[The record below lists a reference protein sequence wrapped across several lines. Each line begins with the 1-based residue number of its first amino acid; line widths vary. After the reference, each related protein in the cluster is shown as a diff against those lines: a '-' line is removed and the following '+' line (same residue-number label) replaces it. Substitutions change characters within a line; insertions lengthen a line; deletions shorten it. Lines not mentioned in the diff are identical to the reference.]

1 MYNIIHPL
9 IIHTLVF
16 SPAKTSSLCGVVR
29 DIEITSSSC
38 LVRLAYSIIA
48 SSSQFRVTLLTI
60 WRTVYFSSHLE
71 DDLFLIK
78 RRIMKFFE
86 RHVRHMRAADSKLIH
101 NFPPPYKNWN
111 FENNMCGQPCQL
123 LTVVGLWI
131 MDYLKGFLHRKL
143 TFDML

>member
-1 MYNIIHPL
+1 MNNIIHPL

-16 SPAKTSSLCGVVR
+16 LPQKFLHYGVVR
-29 DIEITSSSC
+29 DMEITSSSC

-48 SSSQFRVTLLTI
+48 SSSRFRVTLSTI

-86 RHVRHMRAADSKLIH
+86 RHVRHMRAADGKLIH
-101 NFPPPYKNWN
+101 NFPPPKLSYQLSFLKK
-111 FENNMCGQPCQL
+111 FEMVDFTML
-123 LTVVGLWI
+123 F
-131 MDYLKGFLHRKL
+131 FLQWW
-143 TFDML
+143 

>member
-16 SPAKTSSLCGVVR
+16 LPRKLLQYGVVR
-29 DIEITSSSC
+29 DMEITSSSC
-38 LVRLAYSIIA
+38 LVRLASIIA
-48 SSSQFRVTLLTI
+48 SSSRFRVTLLTI

-86 RHVRHMRAADSKLIH
+86 RHVRHMRAADGKLIH
-101 NFPPPYKNWN
+101 NFPPP
-111 FENNMCGQPCQL
+111 
-123 LTVVGLWI
+123 
-131 MDYLKGFLHRKL
+131 
-143 TFDML
+143 